1 MSAMRADLLTGGSHP
16 VLLPVFQLSTRRS
29 DACGFSYPELMRT
42 KGNGRTVDTA
52 FADLYRKNFARL
64 VVLASAVSGE
74 TTFAEDIVQ
83 EAMGKAHDRW
93 EEVGNFASPEAWVR
107 RLVVNA
113 SIDRKRRIIRESKAL
128 LKLRPTTDNVSYMP
142 KSYPEVWEAIGKLA
156 PRQRAAIALFYLEGH
171 STAEI
176 SEILGTKESTTRVLL
191 HKGRNALRDKLG
203 DPALLAE
210 VGVV

>member
-1 MSAMRADLLTGGSHP
+1 MQPGG
-16 VLLPVFQLSTRRS
+16 Q
-29 DACGFSYPELMRT
+29 
-42 KGNGRTVDTA
+42 GRKVDTA
-52 FADLYRKNFARL
+52 FADLYRNNFARF
-64 VVLASAVSGE
+64 VVLASTVSGE
-74 TTFAEDIVQ
+74 STFAEDIVQ

-93 EEVGNFASPEAWVR
+93 DEVGRFASPEAWVR

-128 LKLRPTTDNVSYMP
+128 LKLRPTTEKVSYIP
-142 KSYPEVWEAIGKLA
+142 QSYPEVWEAIAKLA
-156 PRQRAAIALFYLEGH
+156 PRQRAAIALFYMEGY

-191 HKGRNALRDKLG
+191 HKGRNALREKLG
-203 DPALLAE
+203 NVPVLAE

>member
-1 MSAMRADLLTGGSHP
+1 MRSGGRGRQ
-16 VLLPVFQLSTRRS
+16 V
-29 DACGFSYPELMRT
+29 DA
-42 KGNGRTVDTA
+42 A
-52 FADLYRKNFARL
+52 FADLYRTNFARL
-64 VVLASAVSGE
+64 VVLATAVSGE
-74 TTFAEDIVQ
+74 ATFAEDIVQ
-83 EAMGKAHDRW
+83 DAMGKAHDRW

-128 LKLRPTTDNVSYMP
+128 LKLRPTTEKVSYMP
-142 KSYPEVWEAIGKLA
+142 KSYPEVWEAITKLA
-156 PRQRAAIALFYLEGH
+156 PRQRAAIALFYMEGY

-191 HKGRNALRDKLG
+191 HKGRNSLRQILG
-203 DPALLAE
+203 DSPILAE